1 MSAISFTQVEAM
13 VLLKVISRLNFG
25 PDSEWTQDEQRLI
38 AADGTK
44 LVKKYCQHLFT
55 HPAPFATGTRVT
67 HPGFGAGLVKQV
79 DPDGTTHVR
88 FDADGHTVGFL
99 PAHG

>member
-1 MSAISFTQVEAM
+1 MT
-13 VLLKVISRLNFG
+13 
-25 PDSEWTQDEQRLI
+25 PDEQRLI
-38 AADGTK
+38 AAARTK
-44 LVKKYCQHLFT
+44 LVKKHFQHLFI

-67 HPGFGAGLVKQV
+67 EPGFGPGVVTQV

-99 PAHG
+99 PAHGLSREQV